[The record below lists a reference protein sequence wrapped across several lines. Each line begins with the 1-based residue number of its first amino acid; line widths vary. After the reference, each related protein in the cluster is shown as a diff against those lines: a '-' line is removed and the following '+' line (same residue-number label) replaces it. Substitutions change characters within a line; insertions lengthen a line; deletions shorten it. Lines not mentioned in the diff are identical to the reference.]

1 MEVDSPAEGYPID
14 LEAYIAN
21 YSSHTKIDRLE
32 FIAEAAAGTPLELDA
47 LRIAATEL
55 KKGENTARYGKIMD
69 KIGGRLGAEFT
80 YDKAWVDAT
89 DRKARQQCEQ
99 LESLLAGYKTNLVKE
114 SIRMGHND
122 LGDFFHARGDL
133 QAAFKCYVRTR
144 DYCTT
149 PKHVLT
155 MCLNVIKVSIEMKN
169 FVHTSNYVQKAE
181 QTPELQ
187 DPVAIA
193 KLKCAAGLAAL
204 ANKKYKLAA
213 RKFVEVPVELQNNYS
228 EAFSSQDVAT
238 YGGLCALASFD
249 RQELEARVINNIP
262 FLEFLELVPEVREMI
277 HDYYNSRYASC
288 LKYLDSI
295 RPSLM
300 LDMYL
305 ADCVKAMYKSIRS
318 RALIQYTTPFTSV
331 QLGTMA
337 AAFNTTTDGLED
349 ELSTLIME
357 NQIQARIDSHKQIL
371 YARHADSRTATF
383 QRVLAM
389 GQAYERDA
397 KAALLR
403 ANLRKHD
410 FVQRHKATKGAGY
423 WAGGEN

>member
-1 MEVDSPAEGYPID
+1 MEVDGPEDAPPIE
-14 LEAYIAN
+14 LEPYIAN

-32 FIAEAAAGTPLELDA
+32 FIAGAAAGTPLELDA

-55 KKGENTARYGKIMD
+55 KQGDNTTRYAKIID
-69 KIGGRLGAEFT
+69 KIGGRLGPEFT
-80 YDKAWVDAT
+80 CDKAWVDAT
-89 DRKARQQCEQ
+89 DRKARQQWER
-99 LESLLAGYKTNLVKE
+99 LEALLNGYKSNLIKE

-122 LGDFFHARGDL
+122 LGDFYHSRGDL

-149 PKHVLT
+149 PKHLLT
-155 MCLNVIKVSIEMKN
+155 MCLNVIRVSIEMRN
-169 FVHTSNYVQKAE
+169 FVHTANYVQKAE
-181 QTPELQ
+181 TPELT
-187 DPVAIA
+187 DPVVVG

-204 ANKKYKLAA
+204 ANKKFKIAA
-213 RKFVEVPVELQNNYS
+213 RRFVEVPVELGANYS
-228 EAFSSQDVAT
+228 EVFSPQDVAT

-249 RQELEARVINNIP
+249 RDELNARVINNIP

-288 LKYLDSI
+288 LKYMEAIKPALD
-295 RPSLM
+295 L
-300 LDMYL
+300 YL
-305 ADCVKAMYKSIRS
+305 ADCVKMLYKSIRS

-331 QLGTMA
+331 QMGTMA
-337 AAFNTTTDGLED
+337 AAFNTTVRGLEE

-383 QRVLAM
+383 QRVLSM
-389 GQAYERDA
+389 GRNYERDA

-410 FVQRHKATKGAGY
+410 FVQRQKLVGGRGVGMWAAGDT
-423 WAGGEN
+423 